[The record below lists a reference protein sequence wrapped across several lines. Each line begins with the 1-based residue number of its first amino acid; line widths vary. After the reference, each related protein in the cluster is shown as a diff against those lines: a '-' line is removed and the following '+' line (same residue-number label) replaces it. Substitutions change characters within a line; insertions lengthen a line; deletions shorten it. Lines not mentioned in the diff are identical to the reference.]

1 MDDDRILIRARASV
15 AGMRP
20 GQVDWRPRER
30 AEALI
35 DGGYAVRAE
44 TLAERQASEPPNRHL
59 DRNPLP
65 LPATYESTTP
75 LAALQPS
82 DYVDLRRP
90 TGDED

>member
-1 MDDDRILIRARASV
+1 MKDGQTLIRARAAV
-15 AGMRP
+15 AGMLP
-20 GQVDWRPRER
+20 GQVDWRPTKR
-30 AEALI
+30 AEELI

-44 TLAERQASEPPNRHL
+44 TLSERQASEPPNRHL

-82 DYVDLRRP
+82 DYVDIRRLA
-90 TGDED
+90 GDED